1 MTLTFTCP
9 KCGWPMFC
17 VSTASIPPTFWYQCN
32 CGYKSKLI
40 KESMD
45 MEYAPLPMEYREDGE
60 ADDND

>member
-40 KESMD
+40 KESM
-45 MEYAPLPMEYREDGE
+45 EYAPLPMEYREDGE
-60 ADDND
+60 VDA